1 MNMVSFLAHFNGKY
15 LLPEEPVNLPTDKP
29 LRVTVEE
36 VPTAVRPPG
45 GSVAAIFDGIESE
58 CGLMEGPENWAL
70 ELDHYLYGAPKRSDV
85 DGK

>member
-1 MNMVSFLAHFNGKY
+1 MVSFLAHFNGKY

-36 VPTAVRPPG
+36 VPAPG
-45 GSVAAIFDGIESE
+45 GTRAGSVAAMFDTIESE
-58 CGLMEGPENWAL
+58 CGLVEGPENWAL

-85 DGK
+85 DGE